1 MFVMPLK
8 DRDGAMVLLGLQ
20 GADGLK
26 VQQSFETLMQILGHF
41 EDPLLPFSE
50 NVSAIEVDKNV
61 APTPDVMLTYIA
73 THEKTFAAQEEL
85 TKAILSAV
93 DEGEF
98 WCVYQVERPAG
109 EFKASFHSFTFDF
122 EHLTD
127 NPQPSQ
133 IRVGRLKILL
143 EAFGIEV
150 PGELRPQAELFEA
163 VIETDLGPFVVAV
176 EGATAENLSAV
187 FNSLVS
193 ELRRV
198 NMVRYP
204 EPLKV
209 SVRVVPTFEELDPA
223 ARLYS
228 LQEAFEAVA
237 QQITLFDFI
246 ERFRAGLVEAP
257 ASVAQ
262 NKDGTLRGTFYRF
275 TFEQDSRTHLAD
287 LKPVLDASLYGTT
300 LH

>member
-8 DRDGAMVLLGLQ
+8 DSQGSVVLLGLQ

-26 VQQSFETLMQILGHF
+26 VEQSFESLMQILGHF
-41 EDPLLPFSE
+41 VDPLLPFSE
-50 NVSAIEVDKNV
+50 NVSAVEVDPSV
-61 APTPDVMLTYIA
+61 APTPDVMLTYVA
-73 THEKTFAAQEEL
+73 THQKTFSSQEDL
-85 TKAILSAV
+85 MKAVVDAV

-98 WCVYQVERPAG
+98 WCVYQVDGAANELR
-109 EFKASFHSFTFDF
+109 ASIHSFAFDF

-133 IRVGRLKILL
+133 IRAGRLKILL
-143 EAFGIEV
+143 EAFGIDV
-150 PGELRPQAELFEA
+150 PGELRPQAEIFEA
-163 VIETDLGPFVVAV
+163 VIQSDLGPFVVAV
-176 EGATAENLSAV
+176 EGATAQTLSAV
-187 FNSLVS
+187 FNALVS

-209 SVRVVPTFEELDPA
+209 SVRVVPTFAELDPA

-228 LQEAFEAVA
+228 LQESFEAVA
-237 QQITLFDFI
+237 QQMSHADFI
-246 ERFRAGLVEAP
+246 ERFRAGVVEAP

-275 TFEQDSRTHLAD
+275 TFEPGSRTHLAD